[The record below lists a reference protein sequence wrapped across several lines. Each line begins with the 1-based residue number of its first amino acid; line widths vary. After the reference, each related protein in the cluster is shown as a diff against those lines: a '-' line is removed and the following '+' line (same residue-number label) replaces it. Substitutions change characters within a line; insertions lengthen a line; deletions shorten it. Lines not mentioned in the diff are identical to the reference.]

1 MCRTLPLV
9 ASGSSAMAC
18 SVCCVGG
25 QMDVINLRFTALGI
39 AQHLLTS
46 VRKLLKIKRSDR
58 RFRLTLRKYSL
69 IISMYS
75 QECGMANTTRFEEAA
90 ALHPRE
96 SISDLK
102 WPADPAEIP

>member
-1 MCRTLPLV
+1 LPLV

-46 VRKLLKIKRSDR
+46 VRKLLKIKR
-58 RFRLTLRKYSL
+58 LRSSL
-69 IISMYS
+69 
-75 QECGMANTTRFEEAA
+75 
-90 ALHPRE
+90 
-96 SISDLK
+96 
-102 WPADPAEIP
+102 